1 MADSPN
7 SGANRFKRQAVDVKN
22 SEDGGLILRSP
33 YALSSG
39 LRSAQ
44 AWLTDRAET
53 DPHRPFVVSP
63 TGRQKSQFVTYGEMA
78 SRVEKLAAQLAERG
92 LTATTPLAILSGNG
106 ADHAAL
112 LLAALSAGV
121 PVASLAPSISLNA
134 ENHPGLRVALANLRP
149 SSVFAGD
156 GKLYAAALNAAKGLG
171 CDILVGTSAPR
182 SIKATKLSRL
192 EKSPVPGSAEART
205 PGSAEARTPGSDAAI
220 ARIIYPPV
228 IGDRTQGIVVN
239 HRMRTAIQSGLSVL
253 WTFLHAAPPVLLD
266 RLSWASAVGANLVF
280 DLVLQNGGTLLMAET
295 ADAKEIFELYAA
307 DQAYSPVMHVDTAA
321 GIAELLNACELDQN
335 GRDWFF
341 QRLILVLTADTPMRR
356 TEYNRLMRLAREA
369 DGPAPIVACCLG
381 CAQAAAAVSLPHFS
395 SDGPANLGLPL
406 PESLMKLVPGREG
419 YSAWIRGATTSPGCW
434 TGGGALFG
442 LQDSEGYVS
451 TGLTVRLADAER
463 PFRGLVPV

>member
-7 SGANRFKRQAVDVKN
+7 SGPIRFKRQAVDVKN

-33 YALSSG
+33 YNLSPG
-39 LRSAQ
+39 LRPAQ
-44 AWLTDRAET
+44 AWLTDRAQT
-53 DPHRPFVVSP
+53 DPHRPFMVSP
-63 TGRQKSQFVTYGEMA
+63 TGRRKAQLVTYGDMA
-78 SRVEKLAAQLAERG
+78 SRVEILAAQLPERG

-112 LLAALSAGV
+112 QLAALSAGV

-134 ENHPGLRVALANLRP
+134 EYHRGLRVALANLRP
-149 SSVFAGD
+149 SAVFAGD
-156 GKLYAAALNAAKGLG
+156 GKLYATALNAAKGLG

-182 SIKATKLSRL
+182 SIRATKLTRL
-192 EKSPVPGSAEART
+192 EKAPVAGGAGART
-205 PGSAEARTPGSDAAI
+205 PASDAAI

-228 IGDRTQGIVVN
+228 IGDRTPGIVVN

-253 WTFLHAAPPVLLD
+253 WRFLHTAPPVLLD
-266 RLSWASAVGANLVF
+266 RLSWSSAIGANLVF

-295 ADAKEIFELYAA
+295 ADANEIFELYAV
-307 DQAYSPVMHVDTAA
+307 DQANSPVMHVDTAA
-321 GIAELLNACELDQN
+321 GIAELLDACELDQN

-341 QRLILVLTADTPMRR
+341 HRLNLVLTADAPMRR
-356 TEYNRLMRLAREA
+356 TEYNRLIRFAREA
-369 DGPAPIVACCLG
+369 DGPAPVVACGLG

-406 PESLMKLVPGREG
+406 PDSLMKLMPGREG

-434 TGGGALFG
+434 TGGGALSG
-442 LQDSEGYVS
+442 LEDSEGYVS
-451 TGLTVRLADAER
+451 TGLTVRLADAGR
-463 PFRGLVPV
+463 PFRGLLPV